1 MQFDISIRIAVQ
13 ARDSKQAHLLNR
25 SIATAVREF
34 DGDNQLINRIT
45 GTKKDILS
53 HERTSKG
60 N

>member
-1 MQFDISIRIAVQ
+1 MQFDISIRIEVQ

-45 GTKKDILS
+45 GTKKRHSLS
-53 HERTSKG
+53 
-60 N
+60 